1 MSAKSS
7 ERLTEARRPNTAH
20 SWGRQVGAGCW
31 HGASVPHHTDPP
43 WGLLKCPQAMVS
55 QEGVV
60 PESKIKAT
68 MCFMASPSESQ
79 TIGTT
84 TFYWSHRASLI
95 QCGKGMHKGMNT
107 RMQGLLWGLLGGPL
121 SRWPSDLSF
130 WSLVI
135 GMCLLLQVC
144 R

>member
-1 MSAKSS
+1 MISHSFDELGIQKQLSCMILAKVLARAVVRMSAKSS

-68 MCFMASPSESQ
+68 MCFMASP
-79 TIGTT
+79 
-84 TFYWSHRASLI
+84 
-95 QCGKGMHKGMNT
+95 
-107 RMQGLLWGLLGGPL
+107 
-121 SRWPSDLSF
+121 
-130 WSLVI
+130 
-135 GMCLLLQVC
+135 
-144 R
+144 